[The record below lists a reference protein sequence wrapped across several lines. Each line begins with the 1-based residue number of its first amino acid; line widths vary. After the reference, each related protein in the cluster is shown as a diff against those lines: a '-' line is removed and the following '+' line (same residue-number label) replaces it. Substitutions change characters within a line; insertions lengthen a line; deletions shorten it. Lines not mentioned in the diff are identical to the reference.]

1 MSLSIAEYVY
11 LALIELDW
19 AYRFVD
25 PFMFGSVYN
34 PACYHI
40 CLNLPPFTHA
50 ISHLVVMNYH
60 KGLDLLHQTEE
71 DIWVDK
77 INEARTN
84 GALCAWVTRLLPG
97 QAPYHL
103 DGGFLIGSYNLCQKS
118 VSSSGTVL
126 LLRFPRIGS
135 VSHYTDEKVAME
147 VEAPDLVW
155 KNTTIPVP
163 DVHAWGLVFFISDL
177 TDPNWVEVWHLA
189 GKVTLQFFS
198 FRFSEA

>member
-1 MSLSIAEYVY
+1 M
-11 LALIELDW
+11 D
-19 AYRFVD
+19 
-25 PFMFGSVYN
+25 
-34 PACYHI
+34 
-40 CLNLPPFTHA
+40 
-50 ISHLVVMNYH
+50 YH

-103 DGGFLIGSYNLCQKS
+103 DGGFLIGSYNLCQKR

-126 LLRFPRIGS
+126 LLHFPRIGS